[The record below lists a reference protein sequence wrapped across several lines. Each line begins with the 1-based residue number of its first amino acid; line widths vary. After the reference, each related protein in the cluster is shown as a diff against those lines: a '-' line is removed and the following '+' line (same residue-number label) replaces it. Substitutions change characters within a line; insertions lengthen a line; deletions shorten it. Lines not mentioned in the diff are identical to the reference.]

1 MVRSTVLANAVATVV
16 GVGYV
21 LCRLMAAVVPQF
33 LFDVGQSWFHT
44 LNLEPVRATRS
55 MSMGMFV
62 LGLVTSVIVSWIG
75 AYATADL
82 YARWAKEQ
90 DARGGPGAGHG
101 RAQCRGV
108 GTGRTITERS
118 DDMRT
123 IVAVVSGLAILVM
136 VSGAGAQM
144 RPMTPPPGSPSQ
156 APGSGET
163 PGPQS
168 HGPMM
173 GPEMMGG
180 MMCPMMGQAMM
191 GRQPMMGMGMG
202 AGMMGGMMGTS
213 DPKTMARML
222 KLRGD
227 MMKAMGEV
235 MLKHAQALEQ
245 EK

>member
-1 MVRSTVLANAVATVV
+1 
-16 GVGYV
+16 
-21 LCRLMAAVVPQF
+21 
-33 LFDVGQSWFHT
+33 
-44 LNLEPVRATRS
+44 
-55 MSMGMFV
+55 
-62 LGLVTSVIVSWIG
+62 
-75 AYATADL
+75 
-82 YARWAKEQ
+82 
-90 DARGGPGAGHG
+90 
-101 RAQCRGV
+101 
-108 GTGRTITERS
+108 
-118 DDMRT
+118 
-123 IVAVVSGLAILVM
+123 
-136 VSGAGAQM
+136 
-144 RPMTPPPGSPSQ
+144 
-156 APGSGET
+156 
-163 PGPQS
+163 
-168 HGPMM
+168 MM